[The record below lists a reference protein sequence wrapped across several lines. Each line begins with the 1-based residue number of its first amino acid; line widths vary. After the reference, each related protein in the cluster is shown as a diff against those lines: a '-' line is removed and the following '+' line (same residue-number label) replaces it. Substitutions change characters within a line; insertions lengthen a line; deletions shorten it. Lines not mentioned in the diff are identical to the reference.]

1 MIHWFE
7 ILKKCNALGTIIVI
21 SVLITVMGLL
31 SPIFIIHI
39 FNRYITFGLE
49 GTLYFLI
56 IGAITVAT
64 FEFVFRNLRNRIFN
78 QITLKPLKEYRIQ
91 ILSELFQRENINKNK
106 FLDSLDINNNYQK
119 FLSAQNQSNIF
130 DSFFLIFI
138 ILFLFFL
145 NIKLSVIF
153 LLIVIFYLLIQRKTN
168 QSKKQL
174 FKSNFIDSHDKDIFK
189 ELRNNFDLLNYFD
202 AYKYTNFFL
211 EKYFNKKEKNDSA
224 ISALDNFQVSYNHY
238 ILIVNS
244 IVIIGV
250 GSTFVVNGELSIGA
264 LIGFNIFSSRAL
276 IVAASSQRSYFN
288 LNLINELT
296 FNYKQTFKNSENRL
310 KGLQLNRVFGNIEAK
325 NIDYSHEGS
334 NFFLLKNVSFNVS
347 AGEVLNISGNNG
359 AGKTTL
365 AKIILGIISPKSGE
379 IMVDNTN
386 LVKLSLNWWRKQVAY
401 LPQNPEIL
409 SSSITDNILMANEKL
424 NQEEISRL
432 LQNVG
437 LDDSLKKSN
446 LSLSEFIEPSLSS
459 GIKKKIH
466 FARLIA
472 MNPKVFLI
480 DDPFGHLDSIG
491 KDMVV
496 KLISSLK
503 KSNKTIITFCDD
515 ELINK
520 VSDRNLRLEY

>member
-1 MIHWFE
+1 M
-7 ILKKCNALGTIIVI
+7 
-21 SVLITVMGLL
+21 
-31 SPIFIIHI
+31 
-39 FNRYITFGLE
+39 
-49 GTLYFLI
+49 
-56 IGAITVAT
+56 
-64 FEFVFRNLRNRIFN
+64 
-78 QITLKPLKEYRIQ
+78 
-91 ILSELFQRENINKNK
+91 
-106 FLDSLDINNNYQK
+106 
-119 FLSAQNQSNIF
+119 
-130 DSFFLIFI
+130 
-138 ILFLFFL
+138 
-145 NIKLSVIF
+145 
-153 LLIVIFYLLIQRKTN
+153 
-168 QSKKQL
+168 
-174 FKSNFIDSHDKDIFK
+174 
-189 ELRNNFDLLNYFD
+189 
-202 AYKYTNFFL
+202 
-211 EKYFNKKEKNDSA
+211 
-224 ISALDNFQVSYNHY
+224 
-238 ILIVNS
+238 
-244 IVIIGV
+244 IGV

-296 FNYKQTFKNSENRL
+296 FNYKETFKNSENRL

-325 NIDYSHEGS
+325 NIDYSHKGS